1 MAACTQPLAVLVEA
15 AAFRFRLASDW
26 MVPLLLKDSVALP
39 AASAMLRL
47 PAAYRVPLLL
57 TELSAR
63 TVAVP
68 LSASVVPLLLK
79 PLLAVRLS
87 ESAFSVPALVTVAP
101 DKVRVL
107 PDWMKLALWLVRL
120 PVLASPRSLVASSLP
135 LLVVLEADRLM
146 AWADCRVPLLVSAP
160 DKVMLSVA
168 L

>member
-1 MAACTQPLAVLVEA
+1 
-15 AAFRFRLASDW
+15 
-26 MVPLLLKDSVALP
+26 
-39 AASAMLRL
+39 MLRL

-57 TELSAR
+57 TELRAR

-87 ESAFSVPALVTVAP
+87 ESAFSVPALVTAEP
-101 DKVRVL
+101 DNVRAL
-107 PDWMKLALWLVRL
+107 PDWMKLALSLMRL
-120 PVLASPRSLVASSLP
+120 PELARLKSPAASNLLLLSVLA
-135 LLVVLEADRLM
+135 ADRLM